1 MAYISFMVP
10 PEAAAELSKLY
21 TEGDLSPPEEMHVTL
36 AFLSKST
43 PPSQVLRA
51 IAACQVVAS
60 TSAPILMHAAL
71 LTSFPPNPD
80 HRDGVPVIVRV
91 VSDALHSFQ
100 ARLLAELDKFGVEY
114 SKKFPEYKP
123 HVTLSH
129 THSSERPT
137 PMKVGPVSWTSDTV
151 MVWGGEDHHKGLWA
165 GVELTGQP

>member
-10 PEAAAELSKLY
+10 PEAASKLSKLY
-21 TEGDLSPPEEMHVTL
+21 ALGDVSPPEDMHVTL

-43 PPSQVLRA
+43 PPSQVVRA
-51 IAACQVVAS
+51 IAACHVAAS
-60 TSAPILMHAAL
+60 ASAPILMHAAL

-80 HRDGVPVIVRV
+80 HREGVPVIVRV

-100 ARLLAELDKFGVEY
+100 ARLLAELDRFGVEY

-129 THSSERPT
+129 GPERPG
-137 PMKVGPVSWTSDTV
+137 PKKVGPVSWTSDQV
-151 MVWGGEDHHKGLWA
+151 MVWGGEDHHKGIWA
-165 GVELTGQP
+165 GVELTGRS